1 MDLIATLKKHF
12 GHDQF
17 RLLQREII
25 SDSLTGR
32 DVFVLM
38 PTGGGKS
45 LCFQLPALIRQ
56 GLTIVVS
63 PLISLMKDQVD
74 ALQTSGIPATYL
86 NSTLDRKNA
95 VARWRGLH
103 HGDYRMLYVA
113 PERLMLDTFLERALN
128 WNIAQFAID
137 EAHCISEWGHDFR
150 PEYRELKKL
159 RTHFPDVPMMALT
172 ATATERVRADI
183 VKQLKLREP
192 RCYVA
197 SFDRPNLTYRVVPK
211 TAPYEQLLE
220 FIRSRPNDS
229 GIVYCA
235 SRKSAESLARNLE
248 EDGVSAKPY
257 HAGLTSSERTKNQDA
272 FLRDDVRV
280 VTATIAFG
288 MGINKP
294 NVRFVVHYDL
304 PKNLESYYQETGR
317 AGRDGL
323 PSECV
328 LLFSASDVAKQLH
341 FIDEKSEP
349 EGRIART
356 QLQQMVHYAETRD
369 CRRVTLLGYFGE
381 TFTKPSCEGCDNC
394 LTPRETFDGTIPAQK
409 FLSCVHRI
417 HAKSGFGFGVNHI
430 ADVLRGA
437 DTEAIR
443 QRNHNE
449 LSTYGIGRELKRE
462 AWQAIGRELLRL
474 EFIECAPGKF
484 ATLSLTPAGR
494 DALRHRTPI
503 TLTKQIEVV
512 ARDQKARAGAI
523 ECDEVLFERLRG
535 LRRRLADER
544 NVPAYVIFSDVSLR
558 EMAKHYPTTATEFRR
573 IAGVGEQ
580 KQKDFAEAF
589 LSEIKNYLA
598 ANPRRTFSADLTALR
613 PPVRLRLNDSQR
625 ETLRRFRGGES
636 VDDISGA
643 RGFVRSTVYD
653 HLEAAIKSG
662 ESLKSDRFFTAAQ
675 REEIASAFRKV
686 SDGKLADVRSL
697 LDGKYDYGELRIFRA
712 LANRELL

>member
-1 MDLIATLKKHF
+1 MDLVLTLKRHF
-12 GHDQF
+12 GYDQF
-17 RLLQREII
+17 RPLQREII
-25 SDSLTGR
+25 SDALTGR

-45 LCFQLPALIRQ
+45 LCFQLPALTRQ

-86 NSTLDRKNA
+86 NSTLDRNEA
-95 VARWRGLH
+95 TARWRGLH
-103 HGDYRMLYVA
+103 RGEYRMLYVA
-113 PERLMLDTFLERALN
+113 PERLMLDTFLERAVN

-172 ATATERVRADI
+172 ATATERVRADV
-183 VKQLKLREP
+183 VKQLKLREA

-197 SFDRPNLTYRVVPK
+197 SFNRPNLTYRVVPK

-220 FIRSRPNDS
+220 FIRSRPDDS
-229 GIVYCA
+229 GIIYCA
-235 SRKSAESLARNLE
+235 SRKSAESLARNLK

-257 HAGLTSSERTKNQDA
+257 HAGLTSSERTKNQEA

-328 LLFSASDVAKQLH
+328 LLFSASDVAKQFH
-341 FIDEKSEP
+341 FIEEKSES
-349 EGRIART
+349 EARIARA
-356 QLQQMVHYAETRD
+356 QLQQMVHYAETRE
-369 CRRVTLLGYFGE
+369 CRRATLLQYFGE
-381 TFTKPSCEGCDNC
+381 QYTKQSCDGCDNC
-394 LTPRETFDGTIPAQK
+394 VTPRETFDGTIPAQK

-417 HAKSGFGFGVNHI
+417 HAKSGFGFGLNHI
-430 ADVLRGA
+430 VDVLRGA

-443 QRNHNE
+443 QRRHNQ

-474 EFIECAPGKF
+474 GVIQRAPGKF
-484 ATLSLTPAGR
+484 ATLSLTRAGR
-494 DALRHRTPI
+494 DALRQRTPI
-503 TLTKQIEVV
+503 TLTKQIEIVSQ
-512 ARDQKARAGAI
+512 ARDRKARVGAI
-523 ECDEVLFERLRG
+523 ECDEALFERLRS
-535 LRRRLADER
+535 LRRQVADVR

-558 EMAKHYPTTATEFRR
+558 EMARNYPTTTTEFRR
-573 IAGVGEQ
+573 MPGVGEQ
-580 KQKDFAEAF
+580 KLKDLAEVF
-589 LSEIKNYLA
+589 LSEINNYLA
-598 ANPRRTFSADLTALR
+598 ANPRRTFSSGLDSR
-613 PPVRLRLNDSQR
+613 CPPRRSRLNDSQR

-636 VDDISGA
+636 VKDISRA
-643 RGFVRSTVYD
+643 RGFMRNTIYD

-662 ESLKSDRFFTAAQ
+662 ESLEPDRFFTAAQ
-675 REEIASAFRKV
+675 REEIAWAFRKAA
-686 SDGKLADVRSL
+686 DGKLEDVRSL
-697 LDGKYDYGELRIFRA
+697 LDGKYDYCELRIFRA
-712 LANRELL
+712 LAAH